1 MLQKV
6 AAKHSW
12 KVETKEWKRK
22 KDKQACCRLHKRC
35 AAYHKK
41 NRVLFQ
47 NTFKTFLWERVNN
60 NYQKFLASINN
71 IIQQSLGE
79 TSTYSIT
86 TLSARLIREKKK
98 SSEANI
104 ESAKHISDSFLKM
117 MNESHSSLFSV
128 PENIMLKSKE
138 I

>member
-1 MLQKV
+1 M
-6 AAKHSW
+6 
-12 KVETKEWKRK
+12 
-22 KDKQACCRLHKRC
+22 
-35 AAYHKK
+35 
-41 NRVLFQ
+41 
-47 NTFKTFLWERVNN
+47 WERVNN

-86 TLSARLIREKKK
+86 TLSARLIQEKKK

-117 MNESHSSLFSV
+117 MNMIKIADGKQRAALRESLFPFQCTRKYYAQIQRNLNRSLDND
-128 PENIMLKSKE
+128 EKKNYRMN
-138 I
+138 